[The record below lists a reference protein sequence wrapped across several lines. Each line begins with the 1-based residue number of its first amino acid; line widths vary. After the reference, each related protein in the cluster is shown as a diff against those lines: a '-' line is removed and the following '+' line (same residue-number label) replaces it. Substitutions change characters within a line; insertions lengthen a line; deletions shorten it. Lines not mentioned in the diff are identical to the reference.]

1 MNGNGLP
8 IDDTLVKL
16 GYSGELDED
25 QGTEDLS
32 RTALLEMFRR
42 HGFDGAGGFRD
53 LAAALDRWGVQS
65 GRNSRVLKSDLRA
78 VIDEGRIVPTVR
90 VYQSEWNRMMETK
103 DLMARLRIID
113 DMLERL
119 AVPTRYY
126 NERTSRLQAIRDEV
140 NQEISTSMDIG
151 ITRPLI
157 PDAV

>member
-8 IDDTLVKL
+8 IDDTLVNL

-42 HGFDGAGGFRD
+42 HGFDGTGGFRD

-65 GRNSRVLKSDLRA
+65 GRNSRVRRSDLRA

-90 VYQSEWNRMMETK
+90 V
-103 DLMARLRIID
+103 
-113 DMLERL
+113 
-119 AVPTRYY
+119 
-126 NERTSRLQAIRDEV
+126 
-140 NQEISTSMDIG
+140 
-151 ITRPLI
+151 
-157 PDAV
+157 